1 MTWAIMILD
10 LPFTTP
16 MLSET
21 SKRKKMRFWS
31 IGLFFYP
38 SIAFFTKPRFWFGST
53 FCFQDLQKPIL
64 RCVSSPCVR
73 KKGFPFE
80 ARHFVWNLLTCRK
93 LQNDFGNDPTNVM
106 LFLLPLLWKH
116 SCYLCFLKKPPDVL
130 ERNLCRFRFTWVC
143 LKVVIYMDFLPKWA
157 SISDQWGQW
166 QWW

>member
-53 FCFQDLQKPIL
+53 FCFQDLQKTIL

-73 KKGFPFE
+73 KNGFPFE

-106 LFLLPLLWKH
+106 LFLLPLLSKH
-116 SCYLCFLKKPPDVL
+116 SSYLCFLKETTGCVGKKSVQIQIHVGVFESGDLHGFPTKMGI
-130 ERNLCRFRFTWVC
+130 N
-143 LKVVIYMDFLPKWA
+143 
-157 SISDQWGQW
+157 
-166 QWW
+166 

>member
-21 SKRKKMRFWS
+21 SKMKKTRFWS

-38 SIAFFTKPRFWFGST
+38 SIAFFYKTQILIRINIF
-53 FCFQDLQKPIL
+53 FQDLQKTIL

-73 KKGFPFE
+73 KNNFPFE

-93 LQNDFGNDPTNVM
+93 LQNYFGNDPTNVM
-106 LFLLPLLWKH
+106 LFLLLLLWKH
-116 SCYLCFLKKPPDVL
+116 SCDLCILKETTGCVGKKSVQLQIHVGVFESGDLHGFPTKMGI
-130 ERNLCRFRFTWVC
+130 N
-143 LKVVIYMDFLPKWA
+143 
-157 SISDQWGQW
+157 
-166 QWW
+166 